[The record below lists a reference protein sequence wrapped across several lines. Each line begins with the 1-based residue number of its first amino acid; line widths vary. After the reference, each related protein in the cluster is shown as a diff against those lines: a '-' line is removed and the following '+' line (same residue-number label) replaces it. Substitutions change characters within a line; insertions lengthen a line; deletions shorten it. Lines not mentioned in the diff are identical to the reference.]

1 MAQPIKIKLDTDKYR
16 IPTEE
21 DIAAA
26 KEYILQREEY
36 AGILG
41 DRIDEVI
48 AAAAERVVIICYRYN
63 IDPKLLYLSTAFN
76 AEMMAEI
83 AVVMDELEAA
93 ILRLILEYSTRV
105 ALNSA
110 RAVELAE
117 WMYGLGKGDRNLQDT
132 LYDYMYKMMK
142 DWEAAIAAM
151 RYAGLDAAKASTRIK
166 TYLHQIYNMPEVRS
180 AFRRWQEFAATYIR
194 SRGVQYGA
202 VGISNNGSTNV
213 VNMAKNT
220 LQMAWMRNLY
230 DEYIDGGAAGYLVF
244 RGSDYHCDWCQ
255 GIVDV
260 GFHTID
266 DYESF
271 PPQHSRC
278 TCWVLPVYKN
288 QTNYGKTS

>member
-26 KEYILQREEY
+26 KEYIIQREEY

-41 DRIDEVI
+41 DRIDEII

-63 IDPKLLYLSTAFN
+63 INPKLLYLSSAFN

-83 AVVMDELEAA
+83 SVVMDELEAT
-93 ILRLILEYSTRV
+93 ILRLMREYATRV
-105 ALNSA
+105 TFDSV
-110 RAVELAE
+110 RAMRLVT
-117 WMYGLGKGDRNLQDT
+117 WMDSLGKGDRNLEDT

-213 VNMAKNT
+213 VNMAKYT
-220 LQMAWMRNLY
+220 LQLVWKHNQQLDFEEEGIAGFIVER
-230 DEYIDGGAAGYLVF
+230 GSGYL
-244 RGSDYHCDWCQ
+244 CDFCDSYCGW
-255 GIVDV
+255 
-260 GFHTID
+260 HTLDELDALPPRHPNCCCYAIPIYKKD
-266 DYESF
+266 SYE
-271 PPQHSRC
+271 
-278 TCWVLPVYKN
+278 VI
-288 QTNYGKTS
+288 

>member
-16 IPTEE
+16 IPTDE

-63 IDPKLLYLSTAFN
+63 VDPKLLYISTAFN

-83 AVVMDELEAA
+83 AVVMDELEATV
-93 ILRLILEYSTRV
+93 LRLMLEYSTRV
-105 ALNSA
+105 TLNSA
-110 RAVELAE
+110 RSVGLAE

-132 LYDYMYKMMK
+132 LYNYMYKMMK

-213 VNMAKNT
+213 VNMAKQT
-220 LQMAWMRNLY
+220 LKMAWMRNMWL
-230 DEYIDGGAAGYLVF
+230 DGMEDDTLAGYYVA
-244 RGSDYHCDWCQ
+244 RGSTYNCDVC
-255 GIVDV
+255 DDNC
-260 GFHTID
+260 GFWPKDKFEGVIPVHPNCACFAI
-266 DYESF
+266 
-271 PPQHSRC
+271 
-278 TCWVLPVYKN
+278 PVYNKE
-288 QTNYGKTS
+288 TYEPI

>member
-16 IPTEE
+16 IPTDE

-41 DRIDEVI
+41 DRIDEMI

-63 IDPKLLYLSTAFN
+63 IDPKLLYLSSAFN
-76 AEMMAEI
+76 ADMMAEI

-93 ILRLILEYSTRV
+93 ILRLIREYATRV
-105 ALNSA
+105 TLNGA
-110 RAVELAE
+110 RALRLAS
-117 WMYGLGKGDRNLQDT
+117 WMENLGKGDRNLQDT
-132 LYDYMYKMMK
+132 LYGYMYKMMK

-151 RYAGLDAAKASTRIK
+151 LYAGLDLSQASTRIK

-180 AFRRWQEFAATYIR
+180 AFKRWQEFAAAYIR

-213 VNMAKNT
+213 VNMAKYT
-220 LQMAWMRNLY
+220 LQLVWKHNQQLDFEEKGIAGFIVER
-230 DEYIDGGAAGYLVF
+230 GSGYLCGF
-244 RGSDYHCDWCQ
+244 CDSYCGW
-255 GIVDV
+255 
-260 GFHTID
+260 HTLDELDALPPRHPNCACYAIPIYNKD
-266 DYESF
+266 SYE
-271 PPQHSRC
+271 
-278 TCWVLPVYKN
+278 VI
-288 QTNYGKTS
+288 

>member
-26 KEYILQREEY
+26 KEYIIQREEY

-41 DRIDEVI
+41 DRIDEII
-48 AAAAERVVIICYRYN
+48 AEAAERVVIICYRYN
-63 IDPKLLYLSTAFN
+63 IDPKLLYLSSAFN

-83 AVVMDELEAA
+83 SVVMDEVESA

-105 ALNSA
+105 AVNSV
-110 RAVELAE
+110 RSVELAE
-117 WMYGLGKGDRNLQDT
+117 WMYNLGKGDRNIEDT
-132 LYDYMYKMMK
+132 LYGYMYKMMK

-194 SRGVQYGA
+194 SRGIQYGA

-213 VNMAKNT
+213 VNMAKYT
-220 LQMAWMRNLY
+220 LQLVWKHNQQLDFEEEGIAGFIVER
-230 DEYIDGGAAGYLVF
+230 GSGYL
-244 RGSDYHCDWCQ
+244 CDFCDSYCGW
-255 GIVDV
+255 
-260 GFHTID
+260 HTLDELDALPPRHPNCACYAIPIYKKD
-266 DYESF
+266 SYE
-271 PPQHSRC
+271 
-278 TCWVLPVYKN
+278 VI
-288 QTNYGKTS
+288 

>member
-1 MAQPIKIKLDTDKYR
+1 MKIKLDTDKYR

-36 AGILG
+36 AGLLG
-41 DRIDEVI
+41 DRIDELI

-63 IDPKLLYLSTAFN
+63 VEPKLLYISSAFN
-76 AEMMAEI
+76 ADMMAEI
-83 AVVMDELEAA
+83 AVVMDELEAT
-93 ILRLILEYSTRV
+93 ILRLMLEYSTMV
-105 ALNSA
+105 TLNSA
-110 RAVELAE
+110 RAVGLAE
-117 WMYGLGKGDRNLQDT
+117 WMYSLGKGGRGLQGT
-132 LYDYMYKMMK
+132 LYGYMYKMMK

-151 RYAGLDAAKASTRIK
+151 RYAGLDAAKATTRIK

-220 LQMAWMRNLY
+220 LQMAWMRNLWL
-230 DEYIDGGAAGYLVF
+230 DGMEDDTLAGYYVS
-244 RGSDYHCDWCQ
+244 RGSTYNCDICDDHCGYWPKERFEGVIPVHPNCQ
-255 GIVDV
+255 CFAIP
-260 GFHTID
+260 IYNKEQQLRE
-266 DYESF
+266 YE
-271 PPQHSRC
+271 PI
-278 TCWVLPVYKN
+278 
-288 QTNYGKTS
+288 